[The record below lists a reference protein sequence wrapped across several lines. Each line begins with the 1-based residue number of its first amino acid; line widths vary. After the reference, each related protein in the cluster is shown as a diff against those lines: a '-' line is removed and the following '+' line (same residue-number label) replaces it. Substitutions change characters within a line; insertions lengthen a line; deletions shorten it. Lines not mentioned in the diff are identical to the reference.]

1 MDAPRPRARR
11 ESHAERRTRRAEIDD
26 PEVVLAAALRYLE
39 VRARSVHE
47 TRRRL
52 TEAGYRHELVDGA
65 VTRLLAI
72 GLLDDDTFARHWIES
87 RDRARPRGELVLRR
101 ELRLRGVDGAVIEA
115 ALEARRAGEADYRL
129 GTASPSEPAED
140 VEREDPDETA
150 ARRLV
155 ARRRRDLERI
165 ADPRKRRAKAY
176 ALLARNG
183 FPSEIAARLAAEVAS
198 AEWDPSA
205 DEP

>member
-1 MDAPRPRARR
+1 M
-11 ESHAERRTRRAEIDD
+11 
-26 PEVVLAAALRYLE
+26 
-39 VRARSVHE
+39 
-47 TRRRL
+47 
-52 TEAGYRHELVDGA
+52 
-65 VTRLLAI
+65 
-72 GLLDDDTFARHWIES
+72 
-87 RDRARPRGELVLRR
+87 
-101 ELRLRGVDGAVIEA
+101 
-115 ALEARRAGEADYRL
+115 
-129 GTASPSEPAED
+129 
-140 VEREDPDETA
+140 
-150 ARRLV
+150 